1 MVYIIRAYNL
11 SEYSTAAQ
19 MENSIAAQM
28 EKKNIQAVAVHFT
41 CKNQYLLSLLSTRDS
56 SQ

>member
-11 SEYSTAAQ
+11 SKSAQ

-41 CKNQYLLSLLSTRDS
+41 CKNQYLMSLLSTRDS